1 MVRSKNYPF
10 IQNFSQGFLCPLRK
24 GVIQRV
30 LQLPPHLHYIFIKSY
45 RCLLGC
51 VWKRVVCQ
59 LSRTLVQYLICYL
72 TTCNGRSPRLHSIF
86 ISSLGTLP
94 QHYFSVKAN
103 IYFDTDDLFL
113 SELQK
118 AQMQFSFLSLCFF
131 TPTTCTEVHFIII
144 AVCGNYSKKLKQTND
159 M

>member
-1 MVRSKNYPF
+1 MPF
-10 IQNFSQGFLCPLRK
+10 EKRGHTEGVTIAPLS
-24 GVIQRV
+24 
-30 LQLPPHLHYIFIKSY
+30 PLHIYKIIP
-45 RCLLGC
+45 LLIRMRLETC
-51 VWKRVVCQ
+51 VVCQ

>member
-1 MVRSKNYPF
+1 MPF
-10 IQNFSQGFLCPLRK
+10 EKRGHTEGVTIAPSSPLHIYK
-24 GVIQRV
+24 II
-30 LQLPPHLHYIFIKSY
+30 P
-45 RCLLGC
+45 LLIRMRLETC
-51 VWKRVVCQ
+51 VVCQ

-118 AQMQFSFLSLCFF
+118 AQMLFSFLSLCFF
-131 TPTTCTEVHFIII
+131 TPTTCTEVHFIVI

>member
-1 MVRSKNYPF
+1 MPF
-10 IQNFSQGFLCPLRK
+10 EKRGHTEGITIAPSSPLHIYK
-24 GVIQRV
+24 II
-30 LQLPPHLHYIFIKSY
+30 P
-45 RCLLGC
+45 LLIRMRLETC
-51 VWKRVVCQ
+51 VVCQ

>member
-1 MVRSKNYPF
+1 MPF
-10 IQNFSQGFLCPLRK
+10 EKRGHIEGVTIAPSSPLHIYK
-24 GVIQRV
+24 II
-30 LQLPPHLHYIFIKSY
+30 P
-45 RCLLGC
+45 LLIRMRLETC
-51 VWKRVVCQ
+51 VVCQ

>member
-1 MVRSKNYPF
+1 MPF
-10 IQNFSQGFLCPLRK
+10 EKRDHTEGVTIAPSSPLHIYK
-24 GVIQRV
+24 II
-30 LQLPPHLHYIFIKSY
+30 P
-45 RCLLGC
+45 LLIRMRLETC
-51 VWKRVVCQ
+51 VVCQ

>member
-1 MVRSKNYPF
+1 MPF
-10 IQNFSQGFLCPLRK
+10 EKRGHTEGVTIAPSSPLHIYK
-24 GVIQRV
+24 II
-30 LQLPPHLHYIFIKSY
+30 P
-45 RCLLGC
+45 LLIRMRLETC
-51 VWKRVVCQ
+51 VVCQ

-103 IYFDTDDLFL
+103 VYFDTDDLFL

>member
-1 MVRSKNYPF
+1 MPF
-10 IQNFSQGFLCPLRK
+10 EKRGHTEGVTIAPSSPLHIYK
-24 GVIQRV
+24 II
-30 LQLPPHLHYIFIKSY
+30 P
-45 RCLLGC
+45 LLIRMRLETC
-51 VWKRVVCQ
+51 VVCQ

>member
-1 MVRSKNYPF
+1 MPF
-10 IQNFSQGFLCPLRK
+10 EKRGHTEGVTIAPSSPLHIYK
-24 GVIQRV
+24 II
-30 LQLPPHLHYIFIKSY
+30 P
-45 RCLLGC
+45 LLIRMRLETC
-51 VWKRVVCQ
+51 VVCQ

-86 ISSLGTLP
+86 ISLGTLP

>member
-1 MVRSKNYPF
+1 MPF
-10 IQNFSQGFLCPLRK
+10 EKRGHTEGVTIAPSSPLHIYK
-24 GVIQRV
+24 II
-30 LQLPPHLHYIFIKSY
+30 P
-45 RCLLGC
+45 LLIRMRLETC
-51 VWKRVVCQ
+51 VVCQ

-103 IYFDTDDLFL
+103 IYFNTDDLFL

>member
-1 MVRSKNYPF
+1 MPF
-10 IQNFSQGFLCPLRK
+10 EKRGHTEGVTIAPSSPLHIYK
-24 GVIQRV
+24 I
-30 LQLPPHLHYIFIKSY
+30 I
-45 RCLLGC
+45 LLLIRMRLETC
-51 VWKRVVCQ
+51 VVCQ

>member
-1 MVRSKNYPF
+1 MPF
-10 IQNFSQGFLCPLRK
+10 EKRGHTEGVTIAPSSPLHIYK
-24 GVIQRV
+24 II
-30 LQLPPHLHYIFIKSY
+30 P
-45 RCLLGC
+45 LLIRMRLETC
-51 VWKRVVCQ
+51 VVCQ

-131 TPTTCTEVHFIII
+131 TPTTCTEVHFIVI

>member
-1 MVRSKNYPF
+1 MPF
-10 IQNFSQGFLCPLRK
+10 EKRGHTEGVTIAPSSPLHIYK
-24 GVIQRV
+24 II
-30 LQLPPHLHYIFIKSY
+30 P
-45 RCLLGC
+45 LLIRMRLETC
-51 VWKRVVCQ
+51 VVCQ
-59 LSRTLVQYLICYL
+59 LRRTLVQYLICYL

-118 AQMQFSFLSLCFF
+118 AQMQFSFFSLCFF
-131 TPTTCTEVHFIII
+131 TPTTCTEVHFIVI